1 MKTRREA
8 VDEFLKTHPS
18 TEGGVAHRVFADG
31 NPTNQDIREAINDL
45 GENYWEKIVF
55 LCELLRLP
63 EKGGGEQ

>member
-18 TEGGVAHRVFADG
+18 ARVFADG
-31 NPTNQDIREAINDL
+31 NLTNQDIREAINDL
-45 GENYWEKIVF
+45 GKNYWEKTVF

-63 EKGGGEQ
+63 EKEGESNENPMG